1 MLQRMATAY
10 FTARTIRFL
19 SELAINNHR
28 EWFLGH
34 QGEYETHVR
43 EPALRLIRDFAPR
56 LKKISKHFV
65 AVDRKAGGSLMRVQ
79 RDVRFAKDKTP
90 YKTNIGI
97 QFRHTAGKD
106 VHAPGLYLHIEPSG
120 CFLGS
125 GLWHPEAPVLQKIR
139 ERILEKPA
147 RWRAASRNAAFRAL
161 FELGGDSQK
170 RPPRGIDPDHPL
182 LEDLLRKDHIASAPL
197 REKDAISA
205 RLPELLETSYS
216 ASRPYLKFLCD
227 ALELPF

>member
-1 MLQRMATAY
+1 MLRLMATAY

-28 EWFLGH
+28 DWFLEH
-34 QGEYETHVR
+34 QGEYEAHVR
-43 EPALRLIRDFAPR
+43 EPALRLIRDFAPH
-56 LKKISKHFV
+56 LKRISKHFV
-65 AVDRKAGGSLMRVQ
+65 AVDRKVGGSLMRVQ

-97 QFRHTAGKD
+97 QFRHAVGKD

-125 GLWHPEAPVLQKIR
+125 GIWHPESAVLERIR
-139 ERILEKPA
+139 EHILEKPT
-147 RWRAASRNAAFRAL
+147 RWKAATRDAAFRQV
-161 FELGGDSQK
+161 FELGGESQK
-170 RPPRGIDPDHPL
+170 RPPRGIDKDHPL
-182 LEDLLRKDHIASAPL
+182 LEDLLRKDHIAGAPL
-197 REKDAISA
+197 REKDAISS
-205 RLPELLETSYS
+205 RLPELLEKSFS
-216 ASRPYLKFLCD
+216 VSRPYLKFLCE